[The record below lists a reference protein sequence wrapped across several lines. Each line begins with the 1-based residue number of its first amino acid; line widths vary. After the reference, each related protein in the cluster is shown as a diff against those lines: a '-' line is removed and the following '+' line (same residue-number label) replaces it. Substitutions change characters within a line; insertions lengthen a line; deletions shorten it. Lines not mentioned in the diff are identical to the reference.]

1 MTALVLAGL
10 LAGQPPPPPPPRT
23 QPPPPPR
30 QPQPGQPPANQ
41 PVPPEVLAVQPFAPL
56 IGEHDTVTTEYGPDG
71 RPGKRQKGVE
81 RVFPKAAIAVVWD
94 RSTED
99 GYDDLVVLLYD
110 LDARALKGF
119 LFQPLPKPRTFDVAA
134 INNGYSFTFAPVRLG
149 PDTLTTRETLVL
161 DKAGGY
167 SRRVEHRQPDGTY
180 KLVRTVTAGPP
191 KPLPGGPPPQGKQ

>member
-1 MTALVLAGL
+1 MTPLLLAGL
-10 LAGQPPPPPPPRT
+10 LAGQTQTPPTFRT

-30 QPQPGQPPANQ
+30 QPQPGQPPAGQ
-41 PVPPEVLAVQPFAPL
+41 PVPPEVQAVQPFAPL

-71 RPGKRQKGVE
+71 RPGKRLTGVE

-99 GYDDLVVLLYD
+99 GYDDLAVIQYD
-110 LDARALKGF
+110 IDARALKGF

-134 INNGYSFTFAPVRLG
+134 GAGGYVFTFAPIKLG
-149 PDTLTTRETLVL
+149 PDTLATRETLVL

-191 KPLPGGPPPQGKQ
+191 KPLPGGQQPVEKR

>member
-1 MTALVLAGL
+1 MTALLLAVVLA
-10 LAGQPPPPPPPRT
+10 QV

-30 QPQPGQPPANQ
+30 PQQPPPGQPPAGQ
-41 PVPPEVLAVQPFAPL
+41 VPPEVQAVQPFAPL

-71 RPGKRQKGVE
+71 RPGKRLKGVE

-99 GYDDLVVLLYD
+99 GYDDLTVIQYD
-110 LDARALKGF
+110 IDARALKGF
-119 LFQPLPKPRTFDVAA
+119 LFQPLPKPRPFDVAA
-134 INNGYSFTFAPVRLG
+134 ADGRYVFTFPPLKLG

-180 KLVRTVTAGPP
+180 RLARTVTAGPP
-191 KPLPGGPPPQGKQ
+191 KPLPGGQPPPGKQ